1 MTVFAKHDGI
11 SISKN
16 FNESEHFGLT
26 FVSHAHSFDEILR
39 TVREP
44 STRFARWEGKNVTSI

>member
-26 FVSHAHSFDEILR
+26 FGLTFVDTHTPLTKS
-39 TVREP
+39 
-44 STRFARWEGKNVTSI
+44 